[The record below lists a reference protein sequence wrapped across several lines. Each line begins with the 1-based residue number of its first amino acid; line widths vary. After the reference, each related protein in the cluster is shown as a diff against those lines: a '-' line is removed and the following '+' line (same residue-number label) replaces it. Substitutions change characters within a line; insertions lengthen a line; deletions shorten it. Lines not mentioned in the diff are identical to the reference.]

1 MPEINQEVTT
11 QTNEVVENQQVTPEV
26 KETAPVDDKKDYSTL
41 QERIEKLEKNYFK
54 SQGIEGEE
62 LETAIKTYKE
72 TLNKDKIKLEEDNKT
87 KDLRIKELEEMLNT
101 TNNTLKKMNDE
112 KVINSL
118 YSELKVL
125 DSSKEDL
132 LTLTKITD
140 EDYVDGNLDSE
151 KVKAKMEEVLK
162 RNPSFV
168 KQERPT
174 KAGFYNE
181 KQEET
186 SKPARNVPKKA
197 WNKFN

>member
-11 QTNEVVENQQVTPEV
+11 TNNEVVEEKVIPEV
-26 KETAPVDDKKDYSTL
+26 KENTPADDKKDYSTL

-197 WNKFN
+197 WNRFN

>member
-11 QTNEVVENQQVTPEV
+11 PTNEVVENQQVTPEV
-26 KETAPVDDKKDYSTL
+26 KETTPVDDKKDYSTL

-101 TNNTLKKMNDE
+101 TNNTLKKMNEE

-186 SKPARNVPKKA
+186 IKPARNVPKKA